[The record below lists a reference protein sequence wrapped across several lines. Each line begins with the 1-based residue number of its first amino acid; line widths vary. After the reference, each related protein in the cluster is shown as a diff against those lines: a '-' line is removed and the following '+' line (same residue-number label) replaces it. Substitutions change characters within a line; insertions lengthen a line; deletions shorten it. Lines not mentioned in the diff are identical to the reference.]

1 MIDAG
6 GARRNAESGA
16 AFSDNTRRDRT
27 ALSGRSV
34 AGSHHGP
41 ALALENRCHGLMGP
55 ARGLARFGRGGAG
68 GVLGV
73 RHSDGNRFAPPP
85 RGSQRPVVRIAP
97 CADQGE
103 GAGDDSGAA
112 SQKDTGRSS
121 PRSPCLSAAAPIDS
135 RGKRPAAEWPSCSQA
150 RRCSAIAQKAAGFL
164 RRPEGPA
171 SRFLQV
177 ERLAPARSVPG
188 TNRPAT
194 PVAFVWSSQL
204 SCQPLCA
211 HRAHTRPV
219 RATNCD
225 SDRVGVTR
233 QPRDIATG
241 VRCRVSTHLQAYVSG
256 SHRTAKPGAR
266 QTAACLAL
274 TLNATGRPGRVL
286 STHGASRNRVP
297 AASGEKSQAEG
308 VVVISPTR

>member
-1 MIDAG
+1 MIQGRPVRRIRAEALLAPLVSQQQRPSIRAVNDQRPSGQVVARPD
-6 GARRNAESGA
+6 GARRS
-16 AFSDNTRRDRT
+16 
-27 ALSGRSV
+27 L
-34 AGSHHGP
+34 
-41 ALALENRCHGLMGP
+41 
-55 ARGLARFGRGGAG
+55 
-68 GVLGV
+68 
-73 RHSDGNRFAPPP
+73 
-85 RGSQRPVVRIAP
+85 
-97 CADQGE
+97 
-103 GAGDDSGAA
+103 
-112 SQKDTGRSS
+112 K
-121 PRSPCLSAAAPIDS
+121 
-135 RGKRPAAEWPSCSQA
+135 
-150 RRCSAIAQKAAGFL
+150 KAAGFL

-211 HRAHTRPV
+211 HRSHTRPV